1 MHNGLITVTTR
12 TSRFAFCLTGF
23 HVISC
28 FFKKKKQI
36 KKEKS
41 FLCQFIILKKNFKA
55 RML

>member
-23 HVISC
+23 HVIS
-28 FFKKKKQI
+28 FFFFKKQI

-41 FLCQFIILKKNFKA
+41 FICQFIILKKNFKA